1 MFKIKMRE
9 EWCKG
14 CYFCIKICP
23 KKIYNLSEEYS
34 PKGFKKVKI
43 DKENECIGC
52 FLCEE
57 LCPDLVI
64 SVEKVNEKNS

>member
-14 CYFCIKICP
+14 CYFCINICP
-23 KKIYNLSEEYS
+23 KKVYTYSNEYH
-34 PKGFKKVKI
+34 PRGFKKVKI
-43 DKENECIGC
+43 DKEENCIGC
-52 FLCEE
+52 LLCEE

-64 SVEKVNEKNS
+64 TIIKDDKKS